1 MDFTELRHLAEQIET
16 ECGKAIIGK
25 GEQIRLVLT
34 SLFAGGHVL
43 IDDIPGVGKTTLVK
57 ALSAVLGCG
66 MVRVQFTPDLLPSDI
81 VGMNIYSQKT
91 GEMVFTP
98 GPIMTNILLADEI
111 NRAIPRTQSALLE
124 AMEERQVSVDGVTY
138 PLAPPFMV
146 LATQNP
152 VETETTFAL
161 PAAQL
166 DRFLFK
172 LSMGYPTPREEAAML
187 RTVGDGAAF
196 ADLRPLLSP
205 EEVNRFTREIRQVR
219 LSDPVVA
226 YIVELVQATREQP
239 ELACGASP
247 RVSRDLFRA
256 SKAYAALSGRD
267 YVTPDDV
274 KYLAR
279 YVLPHRVLLSHQAAL
294 SGLEAAAWWRPY
306 WPRCP
311 AGRPGR
317 SLPMARTPESAA
329 VDFAESSLF
338 TGRFSILAL
347 AACGVGFS
355 LSGRLPAAI
364 FSLAAA
370 AVAAAARLWARHV
383 LDGVNA
389 ALQAERSC
397 VFPGEPCPLRVT
409 LDNPKW
415 LPLVWLTVRF
425 PLEPGGAL
433 RPEHRWET
441 VELPEGGVQKPYY
454 EKNVSFLLGHQRMSY
469 TSRLQAEHRGLLSFD
484 RIRLLSG
491 DGLCLCVREKE
502 IPLPRPVTLAV
513 FPRLVPVSTRWFLR
527 NSWELETGARG
538 FQDDRTVIRN
548 VRAYQPGDN
557 ARSLNFRL
565 MARGQGAMVN
575 IYEKISPRRAAFL
588 LDGAS
593 FAGLPP
599 EDFESALEI
608 LGSLAAQLME
618 EEVAVSLLI
627 SRPAGRLEQFAT
639 CRDRLQLPAVL
650 TLLAA
655 ADTAVSITADEILP
669 RLRTLSGAFLI
680 CGDVRRLD
688 AGTCA
693 LLERH
698 RVPLLA
704 WGEQSHP
711 LLRVLDLNAFRAGGG
726 L

>member
-1 MDFTELRHLAEQIET
+1 M
-16 ECGKAIIGK
+16 
-25 GEQIRLVLT
+25 
-34 SLFAGGHVL
+34 
-43 IDDIPGVGKTTLVK
+43 
-57 ALSAVLGCG
+57 
-66 MVRVQFTPDLLPSDI
+66 
-81 VGMNIYSQKT
+81 
-91 GEMVFTP
+91 
-98 GPIMTNILLADEI
+98 
-111 NRAIPRTQSALLE
+111 
-124 AMEERQVSVDGVTY
+124 
-138 PLAPPFMV
+138 
-146 LATQNP
+146 
-152 VETETTFAL
+152 
-161 PAAQL
+161 
-166 DRFLFK
+166 
-172 LSMGYPTPREEAAML
+172 
-187 RTVGDGAAF
+187 
-196 ADLRPLLSP
+196 
-205 EEVNRFTREIRQVR
+205 
-219 LSDPVVA
+219 
-226 YIVELVQATREQP
+226 
-239 ELACGASP
+239 
-247 RVSRDLFRA
+247 
-256 SKAYAALSGRD
+256 
-267 YVTPDDV
+267 
-274 KYLAR
+274 
-279 YVLPHRVLLSHQAAL
+279 
-294 SGLEAAAWWRPY
+294 
-306 WPRCP
+306 
-311 AGRPGR
+311 
-317 SLPMARTPESAA
+317 
-329 VDFAESSLF
+329 
-338 TGRFSILAL
+338 
-347 AACGVGFS
+347 
-355 LSGRLPAAI
+355 
-364 FSLAAA
+364 
-370 AVAAAARLWARHV
+370 
-383 LDGVNA
+383 
-389 ALQAERSC
+389 
-397 VFPGEPCPLRVT
+397 
-409 LDNPKW
+409 
-415 LPLVWLTVRF
+415 RF